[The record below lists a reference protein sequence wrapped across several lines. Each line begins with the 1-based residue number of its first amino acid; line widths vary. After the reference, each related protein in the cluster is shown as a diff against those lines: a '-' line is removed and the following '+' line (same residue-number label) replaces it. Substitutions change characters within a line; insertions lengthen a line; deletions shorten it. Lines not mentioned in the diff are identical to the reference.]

1 MLKEMKKSKDPY
13 RPGEDG
19 LYFLPLGGAGE
30 IGMNL
35 SLYGMDG
42 KWLMVDLGVTFPD
55 DSMPGIEVIMPD
67 PAFIA
72 ERKNDLI
79 GLVLTH
85 GHEDHLGA
93 IEYLW
98 PQLECPVYATPFTAA
113 LLRAKLEE
121 RDLLAKIRIIEVSNS
136 GQVKL
141 GPFDIKWISIT
152 HSIPESNCILLTTRH
167 GKVLHTGDWKF
178 DPAPLVGDLT
188 DEKALKAL
196 GHEGTLALVIDST
209 NALQP
214 GHSGSEKEVR
224 DYLAK
229 IFPQYRQRIIV
240 TCFSSNVARLLSIY
254 QAARASGRETALVG
268 RSLWRIEVVA
278 RETGYIP
285 ADIVFLNEKEAGFL
299 PRDKA
304 VYICTGSQGEYRS
317 ALARLA
323 FDDHPELVLEPG
335 DTVLYSSREIPGNE
349 KAIAKVQNALVSHGI
364 RVVTSNDEPIHVSG
378 HPCQDELTQ
387 MYQWVRP
394 KVAVPVH
401 GEARHQAESARLAA
415 LCQIPHTIVPKN
427 GQIFRLGPGTPEK
440 IAEVQ
445 SGRLCLDGFK
455 LKPLNDAAL
464 KERQKMMRAGMALV
478 TVVLDEKSRLAVDPQ
493 VSFKGFSEDE
503 GGPGLV
509 AARKAA
515 LEAFEEMPKSQRMDD
530 VAIQHQ
536 VRLAVR
542 RSLNEYFGKKP
553 VTDVHVVRLD

>member
-1 MLKEMKKSKDPY
+1 MKKSRDPY
-13 RPGEDG
+13 RPDENG

-72 ERKNDLI
+72 ERKHDLI
-79 GLVLTH
+79 GLILTH

-113 LLRAKLEE
+113 LLRAKLKE
-121 RDLLAKIRIIEVSNS
+121 RDLLGKIRIIEVPNS
-136 GQVKL
+136 GSVKL
-141 GPFDIKWISIT
+141 GPFDVKWVSIT

-188 DEKALKAL
+188 DEKALTAL
-196 GHEGTLALVIDST
+196 GVEGALALVIDST

-214 GHSGSEKEVR
+214 GHSGSEKSVR
-224 DYLAK
+224 DYFTK
-229 IFPQYRQRIIV
+229 IFPKYRQRIIV

-254 QAARASGRETALVG
+254 HAARASGRETALVG
-268 RSLWRIEVVA
+268 RSLWRIETVA

-285 ADIVFLNEKEAGFL
+285 PDVVFLNEKEAGFL

-317 ALARLA
+317 ALAKLA
-323 FDDHPELVLEPG
+323 FDDHPELVLEAG
-335 DTVLYSSREIPGNE
+335 DAVLYSSREIPGNE
-349 KAIAKVQNALVSHGI
+349 KAIAKVQNALVSQGI
-364 RVVTSNDEPIHVSG
+364 RVITSNDEPIHVSG

-401 GEARHQAESARLAA
+401 GEARHQEMSARLAA
-415 LCQIPHTIVPKN
+415 LCQIPHTIVPQN
-427 GQIFRLGPGTPEK
+427 GQMFRLGPGAPEK
-440 IAEVQ
+440 IGEVQ

-455 LKPLNDAAL
+455 LKPLNDVAM
-464 KERQKMMRAGMALV
+464 KERQKMMRAGMAMI
-478 TVVLDEKSRLAVDPQ
+478 TIVLDSKGRLAVDPQ
-493 VSFKGFSEDE
+493 VSFKGFSEEE
-503 GGPGLV
+503 GGEGL
-509 AARKAA
+509 AAAKQAA
-515 LEAFEEMPKSQRMDD
+515 LEAFENMPKSQRMDD
-530 VAIQHQ
+530 IAIQHS

-542 RSLNEYFGKKP
+542 RALNEYFGKKP